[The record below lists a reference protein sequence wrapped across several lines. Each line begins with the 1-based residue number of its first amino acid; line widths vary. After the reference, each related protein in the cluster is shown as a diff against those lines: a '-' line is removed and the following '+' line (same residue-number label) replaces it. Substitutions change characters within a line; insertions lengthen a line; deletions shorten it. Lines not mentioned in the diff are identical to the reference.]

1 MDAGTRTHRLPSV
14 PVEALVRAAL
24 EAEASRI
31 MRAHQNLRE
40 RWNPQTNRF
49 DVPPAGDPILM
60 AYYGPEEDVGR
71 QAQEANEL
79 LAHVEQHIRQRAAY
93 RVLARLYAG
102 EKWGDLTPEEQRLL
116 RGLGWV
122 NEQGDLRP
130 EAPTAEEVAQA
141 PGLLTKKE
149 LRALMNAIQKLSI
162 PQRQDVARVVSA
174 LQSWYARQDRP
185 TAIVPDIPEY
195 GADIAP
201 IARRIIALDPIT
213 LDALATFIERI
224 LPQIPSGDPEEGKKH
239 RGGGWL
245 EIYRVPCGKQC
256 RGCPHGPYARW
267 VTRTPEGKKRVYLG
281 RVLAY

>member
-1 MDAGTRTHRLPSV
+1 MDAGTRLPSV

-31 MRAHQNLRE
+31 MRAHQELRE

-49 DVPPAGDPILM
+49 DVPPISGDPILV
-60 AYYGPEEDVGR
+60 AYYGPEKNVGR

-79 LAHVEQHIRQRAAY
+79 LAHVEQHIRRRAAH

-102 EKWGDLTPEEQRLL
+102 EKWADLTNEEQRLL
-116 RGLGWV
+116 RGLGWADERG
-122 NEQGDLRP
+122 NLRP
-130 EAPTAEEVAQA
+130 EAPTAEEVAEA
-141 PGLLTKKE
+141 PGLLTRKE
-149 LRALMNAIQKLSI
+149 LRSLMNAIQKLSI
-162 PQRQDVARVVSA
+162 PQRQDVTRVVSA
-174 LQSWYARQDRP
+174 LRAWYARQEHP
-185 TAIVPDIPEY
+185 TTVAPDIPEY

-213 LDALATFIERI
+213 LDALATFMERV
-224 LPQIPSGDPEEGKKH
+224 LPQVPAGGEEGKGR

-245 EIYRVPCGKQC
+245 EIFRVPCGKQC